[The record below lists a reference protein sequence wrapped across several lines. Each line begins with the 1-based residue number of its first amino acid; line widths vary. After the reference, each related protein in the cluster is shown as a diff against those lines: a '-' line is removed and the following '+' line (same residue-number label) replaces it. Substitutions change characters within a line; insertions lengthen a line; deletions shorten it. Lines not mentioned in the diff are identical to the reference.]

1 MNKIKNKD
9 IQAVPTLLSLDTS
22 TEACSVALQYQGQ
35 VTEAFETG
43 IRHSEI
49 ILSMIEKILID
60 NGLVVSQLDCITFGR
75 GPGMFTGLRIG
86 AGVVQGIAFA
96 ADLPVLPVSSLAIL
110 AQGQKSNKVM
120 TALDARMNQVYWGLF
135 EKDNQ
140 GLARPCIDEQVIS
153 PEAIQL
159 PESLGWSGAG
169 SGWDQYGDML
179 VRVTGTHLDNWQAN
193 QFPCAR
199 HILPIANALYNSGK
213 QVDADQAIPV
223 YLRDN
228 VAVKRSG

>member
-1 MNKIKNKD
+1 MNQIRIKNNK
-9 IQAVPTLLSLDTS
+9 AVSTLLSLDTS

-35 VTEAFETG
+35 VTEEFETG

-49 ILSMIEKILID
+49 ILSMIEKILTD
-60 NGLVVSQLDCITFGR
+60 NGLVLSQLDCIAFGR

-96 ADLPVLPVSSLAIL
+96 ADLPVLPISSLAIL
-110 AQGQKSNKVM
+110 AQGQKSNKIM
-120 TALDARMNQVYWGLF
+120 AALDARMNQVYWGLF

-153 PEAIQL
+153 PEDVQL
-159 PESLGWSGAG
+159 PESSGWSGAG
-169 SGWDQYGDML
+169 SGWDQYSDSL
-179 VRVTGTHLDNWQAN
+179 VRVTGRHLDNWQSK

-199 HILPIANALYNSGK
+199 HIMPIANALYKSGK